1 MVVDEYGGIAG
12 LVTLEDLMEE
22 LVGEISD
29 EYDEEV
35 VDLHNLGANTYRV
48 SAKYSVDDLADL
60 YDIDIEEDD
69 VDTVGGLLTKYVGRL
84 PVLGSRAQT
93 DDLVLVAEKLE
104 GRPKRVAWIHVSPTD
119 AWLERTALR
128 AEIDQ
133 AVTGEISLP

>member
-35 VDLHNLGANTYRV
+35 VDIHDLGANTYRV
-48 SAKYSVDDLADL
+48 SARYSVDDLADL

-104 GRPKRVAWIHVSPTD
+104 GRPKRVAWIHVSPTE

-133 AVTGEISLP
+133 AVTGEIPLP

>member
-1 MVVDEYGGIAG
+1 
-12 LVTLEDLMEE
+12 MEE

-133 AVTGEISLP
+133 AVTGEIPLP

>member
-133 AVTGEISLP
+133 AVTGEIPLP